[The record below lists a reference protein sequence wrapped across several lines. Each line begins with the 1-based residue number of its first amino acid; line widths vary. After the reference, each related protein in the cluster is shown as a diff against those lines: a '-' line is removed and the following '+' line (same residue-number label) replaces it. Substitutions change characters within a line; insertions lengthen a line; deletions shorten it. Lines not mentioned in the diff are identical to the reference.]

1 MILTI
6 IISLSI
12 TAAVIAMYLL
22 VSKKQ
27 KIKGTGGTGGTVPV
41 GPIIPIH
48 NIPCITMSSSTY
60 NGENRHNKFGRYANN
75 TTTNTYFWM
84 PATTDTAPWLQFNF
98 PRKFYIESV
107 LIKFDLINNYRLTEV
122 DVYFSDDNDGLIWHP
137 PTRVRISPTYE
148 HDEYIHV
155 IENKKATKIVRFS
168 IVSGLSNNGVPS
180 LAIPCKFGIFAR
192 EVKE

>member
-12 TAAVIAMYLL
+12 TATTIAVYLL
-22 VSKKQ
+22 LKKR
-27 KIKGTGGTGGTVPV
+27 KINGTSGIVPV

-48 NIPCITMSSSTY
+48 NIQDSTMSSSTY

-84 PATTDTAPWLQFNF
+84 PTTTDTAPWLQFNF

-122 DVYFSDDNDGLIWHP
+122 DVYFANDNDGLIWHS
-137 PTRVRISPTYE
+137 PTRVRIPPTYE

-168 IVSGLSNNGVPS
+168 IVSGLSNNGAPS

-192 EVKE
+192 EVKVKK